1 MKNNN
6 YFISLLMITIAFAA
20 GLFMMRNKYKNQLEE
35 RKELISSL
43 NDTIKTWKDKNG
55 NSVSEISLL
64 QTSKV
69 NDFLEIQSKDKEIQE
84 LQAIVKDNKSKLGK
98 QGSVTNITTNTKAD
112 ISAVTKTDTVIID
125 NTKHIVYKSNFNLKN
140 WITGNVIAAKD
151 STKINLSVKNQYSVI
166 LGEEGSFFSKKKPY
180 IKVINYNPYSE
191 TKSLRAYQ
199 VQDTR
204 AKLRFNW
211 SLYLGAGVTYSKG
224 EFIPGPQVGAG
235 ATISFK

>member
-6 YFISLLMITIAFAA
+6 YFISLLIIAIAFIG

-55 NSVSEISLL
+55 NSVSEITLL

-112 ISAVTKTDTVIID
+112 ISALTKIDTVIID

-166 LGEEGSFFSKKKPY
+166 LGEEGSFFSKK
-180 IKVINYNPYSE
+180 NCC
-191 TKSLRAYQ
+191 
-199 VQDTR
+199 
-204 AKLRFNW
+204 F
-211 SLYLGAGVTYSKG
+211 
-224 EFIPGPQVGAG
+224 FI
-235 ATISFK
+235 IY